1 MSIDRLIAK
10 FADKQVAEKYAKA
23 AGEAKKQHKTTC
35 FVDSAE
41 WKVADIKNALLKS
54 GNGEIGKTI
63 WFRIGRIDMAKKVS
77 WYDYTSRV

>member
-10 FADKQVAEKYAKA
+10 FADKRVAEKYAKA

-54 GNGEIGKTI
+54 GNGALVRQYGLE
-63 WFRIGRIDMAKKVS
+63 
-77 WYDYTSRV
+77 

>member
-1 MSIDRLIAK
+1 MSIDRLIVK

-41 WKVADIKNALLKS
+41 WKVSDIKNALLKS
-54 GNGEIGKTI
+54 GNGALVRQYGLE
-63 WFRIGRIDMAKKVS
+63 
-77 WYDYTSRV
+77 